1 MQTEDLIIQKLLAKN
16 KSKKVVLFKPIKPE
30 DTRKKLVVTRPSET
44 AILPSEVYNDTK
56 NPADEKS
63 VIEAIKNLE
72 ELKKIKLVWTQ
83 RSNELFYWVE
93 LK

>member
-1 MQTEDLIIQKLLAKN
+1 MQVEDVILQKLLEKN
-16 KSKKVVLFKPIKPE
+16 KTKKVTLFKPIEPE

-44 AILPSEVYNDTK
+44 TILPSEVFEDTK

-72 ELKKIKLVWTQ
+72 QLKKVKLVWTQ